1 MKPTPEQVEA
11 AKAWTKCDES
21 SRQHALLLGSHTHD
35 SMGRIAAEI
44 LLAALEAAEA
54 DSARLDWLN
63 EHPESV
69 LYLDDGFWRILY
81 EVSGAGGF
89 GGGVGE
95 MHHRTLRGVIDAAR
109 KEAQP

>member
-11 AKAWTKCDES
+11 AKAYV
-21 SRQHALLLGSHTHD
+21 RHTETP
-35 SMGRIAAEI
+35 MEYMILRGRDTAIPPGRVAEI

-69 LYLDDGFWRILY
+69 PYLDDGLWRIPY

-109 KEAQP
+109 KEDRT